1 MRPELS
7 ESHAV
12 DTLRRDG
19 IATWESLSRS
29 QITDIFDH
37 LIDKPVRNAHVA
49 AKATEPPI
57 LLAEALSQQRWPAL
71 SHRME
76 DVISAP
82 HFFERAVAL
91 LPLVREYFET
101 PEPVLYSFNVFWTQ
115 PASIE
120 YFSTHFWHR
129 DFDDEKQLVL
139 FLYGTDV
146 HHEDDGAH
154 KYQRGTHLTN
164 DETLGR
170 DWKEDPPPTV
180 VKRIFGSAGTMFLAD
195 TNGLHMGSRP
205 KQRRMLAWARW
216 GVSDLP
222 RTYVRDEL
230 QPAPRSVLGERYP
243 TDPYVQKAIRLVV
256 Q

>member
-7 ESHAV
+7 ESHTV

-19 IATWESLSRS
+19 IASWDSLSRE
-29 QITDIFDH
+29 QVADIDIY
-37 LIDKPVRNAHVA
+37 LGDTPVRNAHVA
-49 AKATEPPI
+49 AKATSPEIP
-57 LLAEALSQQRWPAL
+57 LSDALYARKWPAF

-82 HFFERAVAL
+82 HFFEKAVAL

-115 PASIE
+115 PASVE
-120 YFSTHFWHR
+120 YLSTHFWHR

-146 HHEDDGAH
+146 LHEDDGAH

-170 DWKEDPPPTV
+170 DWKQEPPQNV
-180 VKRIFGSAGTMFLAD
+180 VKRIFGPAGTMFLAD
-195 TNGLHMGSRP
+195 TNGLHMGYRP
-205 KQRRMLAWARW
+205 RQRRMLAWARW

-230 QPAPRSVLGERYP
+230 RPAPRSVLGERYP

-256 Q
+256 R